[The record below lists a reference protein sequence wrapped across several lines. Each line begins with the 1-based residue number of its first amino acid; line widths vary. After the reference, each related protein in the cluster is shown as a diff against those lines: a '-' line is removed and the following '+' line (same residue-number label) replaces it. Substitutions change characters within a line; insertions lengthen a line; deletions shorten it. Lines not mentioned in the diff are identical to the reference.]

1 MNPILNPQ
9 EFIPDVQSKYTVI
22 KDEIQPIDLNEDS
35 WSMDYFV
42 IFFHTGPRDPI
53 ATELLHLLDK
63 HNNPGVSEFPCKIV
77 AISMDSPQAIY
88 DWVQEFPDFDVP
100 MMSDKENAIGEQ
112 FGVMMEWSP
121 GLDHPGPGYCANAAF
136 IVDRFDKVRYH
147 SVLDARCVHDLDEL
161 ARVVKALRATDEGM
175 LAMVDWKDDSNSVEN
190 SKKAILKWQEDYYES
205 YKAKHTM
212 MGKMKGTIEA
222 GKKKG
227 WFGWWGGK
235 SSDDEQQE
243 DEREG
248 SQEEETD
255 ESPQEDEEGA
265 PEKEM
270 EDYNAPIT
278 DYATLE
284 TENHNWKY
292 NFGRLCIAEEFPID
306 EEGDYNEEEEDS
318 VVAEDEQTED
328 EQKYSEDEEDHNE
341 ETSVEEEESRAD
353 DEEVAEQTVAKNKAD
368 EKTATK
374 NKTEPK
380 AGQRQADSEKQK
392 QPPVRKQGSATTT
405 KSGNPSGTKNTSS
418 ARTPPRNRNQSG
430 SRNPPRTRNPSG
442 ARSPSRAKAISANRN
457 AAGAR
462 NPPRTKTPTSTRNQ
476 SGTRTP
482 SRARATHASRNASRG
497 RTPPRT
503 QTTAR
508 NSSGARAAPKSR
520 NQSGPRAAQRA
531 NTTSG
536 NRNPAKSRNPSGKPQ
551 KAVNKK
557 KR

>member
-190 SKKAILKWQEDYYES
+190 SKKAISKWQEDYYES

-243 DEREG
+243 DEK
-248 SQEEETD
+248 SQEEET
-255 ESPQEDEEGA
+255 EQFPEEDEEGA

-306 EEGDYNEEEEDS
+306 EEGDYNEDEEDS
-318 VVAEDEQTED
+318 VVVDDENTEE
-328 EQKYSEDEEDHNE
+328 EQNYSEDGEEPNEEDN
-341 ETSVEEEESRAD
+341 VEEEKSRETE
-353 DEEVAEQTVAKNKAD
+353 EEVAEQAAAKKKAD
-368 EKTATK
+368 QKAAPK
-374 NKTEPK
+374 KKTEGK
-380 AGQRQADSEKQK
+380 AGQAASEKNK
-392 QPPVRKQGSATTT
+392 QPPARKQGSANTT
-405 KSGNPSGTKNTSS
+405 KPRNQSGTKNTSA
-418 ARTPPRNRNQSG
+418 ARTPPKNRNPSGTRNNPPRTRNPSRARTPAKRNTARTPTRTPTRTGNQSASRTPSRARTTSANRNASRARTPSRAQTSNRTRNPSGARAPPRNRNQSG
-430 SRNPPRTRNPSG
+430 
-442 ARSPSRAKAISANRN
+442 A
-457 AAGAR
+457 
-462 NPPRTKTPTSTRNQ
+462 
-476 SGTRTP
+476 
-482 SRARATHASRNASRG
+482 
-497 RTPPRT
+497 RT
-503 QTTAR
+503 Q
-508 NSSGARAAPKSR
+508 
-520 NQSGPRAAQRA
+520 PR
-531 NTTSG
+531 G
-536 NRNPAKSRNPSGKPQ
+536 RNPSGKPQ
-551 KAVNKK
+551 KAGNQK

>member
-175 LAMVDWKDDSNSVEN
+175 LAMVDWKDDSNSVKN

-248 SQEEETD
+248 SQDEET
-255 ESPQEDEEGA
+255 EEYPEEDEEGA

-306 EEGDYNEEEEDS
+306 EEGDYNEEEDS
-318 VVAEDEQTED
+318 VAEDEQTED

-341 ETSVEEEESRAD
+341 EDSVEEEESRED
-353 DEEVAEQTVAKNKAD
+353 DEEVAEQTVARNKAD
-368 EKTATK
+368 EKTATQ
-374 NKTEPK
+374 NKAEGKP
-380 AGQRQADSEKQK
+380 GQTASEKQK
-392 QPPVRKQGSATTT
+392 QPPAGKQGSASTT
-405 KSGNPSGTKNTSS
+405 KSRNPSGTKNTSA
-418 ARTPPRNRNQSG
+418 ARTPPRNRNPSG
-430 SRNPPRTRNPSG
+430 NRNPPRTRSQSG
-442 ARSPSRAKAISANRN
+442 ARAPSRAKVKSANRN

-462 NPPRTKTPTSTRNQ
+462 TISKTKTPTRTRNQ

-482 SRARATHASRNASRG
+482 SRARTTHASRNASRA

-503 QTTAR
+503 QITAR
-508 NSSGARAAPKSR
+508 NLSGSRAAPKTR

-551 KAVNKK
+551 KAGNKK

>member
-243 DEREG
+243 DEIEG
-248 SQEEETD
+248 SQDDETE
-255 ESPQEDEEGA
+255 ESPAEDEEGA

-306 EEGDYNEEEEDS
+306 EEGDYNEE
-318 VVAEDEQTED
+318 DEHTED
-328 EQKYSEDEEDHNE
+328 EQKYSEDEKEHNE
-341 ETSVEEEESRAD
+341 ETNVEEEDSRED
-353 DEEVAEQTVAKNKAD
+353 DEEVAERAVAKSKAD

-380 AGQRQADSEKQK
+380 AGQRQADSGKQK
-392 QPPVRKQGSATTT
+392 QPPVRKQGSASTT
-405 KSGNPSGTKNTSS
+405 KSGNPSRTKNTSS

-442 ARSPSRAKAISANRN
+442 ARSPSRAKATSANRN

-536 NRNPAKSRNPSGKPQ
+536 NRNPAKSRNQSGKPQ
-551 KAVNKK
+551 KAGNKK